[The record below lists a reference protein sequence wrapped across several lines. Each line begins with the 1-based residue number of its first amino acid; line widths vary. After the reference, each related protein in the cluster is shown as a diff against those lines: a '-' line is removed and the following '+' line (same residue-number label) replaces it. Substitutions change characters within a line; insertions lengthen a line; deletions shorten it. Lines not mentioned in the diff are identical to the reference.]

1 MASLCLL
8 VVFPFLMA
16 YAAASDVLTMT
27 IPNRVSLILVAAFV
41 PLAATAG
48 LGWTEIGSHV
58 GAFGLV
64 LTVGF
69 TLFAF
74 GVIGGGDAKLAAA
87 TALWLGFEPLLDY
100 VVNFSL
106 LGGVLALAILYV
118 RGQPLPGFV
127 IAWPFALR
135 LHDRCV
141 GMPYGVAL
149 SASALITCPSA
160 PLWRLA
166 LSA

>member
-16 YAAASDVLTMT
+16 YAAVSDILTMT
-27 IPNRVSLILVAAFV
+27 IPNRISLALVAAFAV
-41 PLAATAG
+41 LAASGA
-48 LGWTEIGSHV
+48 LSWSEIGTHV
-58 GAFGLV
+58 GAFALV
-64 LTVGF
+64 LLIGIG
-69 TLFAF
+69 LFLLG
-74 GVIGGGDAKLAAA
+74 GVGGGDAKLAAA

-106 LGGVLALAILYV
+106 IGGALALAILYV
-118 RGQPLPGFV
+118 RGHPLPGFV
-127 IAWPFALR
+127 VAWPFALR

-141 GMPYGVAL
+141 GLPYGVAL
-149 SASALITCPSA
+149 SASALMTCPSA

-166 LSA
+166 LHG